1 MRPTEPMIVPRK
13 PLAFA
18 AAVLAVLLDAGV
30 DVNAPYEHQLTA
42 LMWAAG
48 QGHADAVA
56 LLLARGAR
64 PDLRDDRGQTAL
76 DIARGAGQ
84 GDVVSAAGLR

>member
-1 MRPTEPMIVPRK
+1 MNKNAPVY
-13 PLAFA
+13 A
-18 AAVLAVLLDAGV
+18 AAQGSTAALDALLGAGV
-30 DVNAPYEHQLTA
+30 DVNAAYEHQLTL

-48 QGHADAVA
+48 QGRADTVR

-64 PDLRDDRGQTAL
+64 TDLRDDRGLTAL

-84 GDVVSAAGLR
+84 QQVVEAAGLTK